1 MKRFLVSFLILSFF
15 IWIGIVSFFYF
26 KVHYSYMAL
35 FLSKNKIFNE
45 LFLLFL
51 LALLSYAL
59 GRRIFL
65 LFKFEF
71 YSLLEEFVFA
81 SGVGWIIL
89 ACGTMILGTS
99 GLLSWEYAYGLII
112 GLSLLLIK
120 ELLLIVRIIIH
131 KIKLL
136 LEVKFNLVSVILGF
150 LLGIAI
156 FFAFIMVLTPP
167 FEIGELSYLNS
178 VYRHIGEDKI
188 SSFYFPSLI
197 EWLFALG
204 MLLDNVILAK
214 LIHFYFGILI
224 VTGIFAVMSRYSNLE
239 RGLFA
244 SCIFYINSLVIF
256 LSQVARI
263 ELWVTFYVL
272 LMIYSLLCWKVSN
285 KMAWLTVIIG
295 GVIVGSI
302 VNQDLTPLLFLPT
315 LLVLLAIVIAY
326 FIYERILLKR
336 VIFCVITGIFILTLC
351 YEGYRINEMAPL
363 KFIFGLETASEY
375 VVRNT
380 DKEFF
385 PTIPE

>member
-1 MKRFLVSFLILSFF
+1 
-15 IWIGIVSFFYF
+15 
-26 KVHYSYMAL
+26 MAL

-131 KIKLL
+131 KIKPLP
-136 LEVKFNLVSVILGF
+136 EVKFNLVSVILGF

-156 FFAFIMVLTPP
+156 FFAFIMALTPP
-167 FEIGELSYLNS
+167 FEIGELSHLNS

-188 SSFYFPSLI
+188 SSFYFPSPI

-204 MLLDNVILAK
+204 MLLDNAILAK

-224 VTGIFAVMSRYSNLE
+224 VTGIFAVMNRYSNLE

-263 ELWVTFYVL
+263 ELWITFYVL
-272 LMIYSLLCWKVSN
+272 LMIYSLLYWKVSH

-302 VNQDLTPLLFLPT
+302 VNQGLTPLLFLPT
-315 LLVLLAIVIAY
+315 FLFLLAIVISY
-326 FIYERILLKR
+326 FIYERILLRR
-336 VIFCVITGIFILTLC
+336 VIFYVITGIFILTLC
-351 YEGYRINEMAPL
+351 YEGYRINERAPL
-363 KFIFGLETASEY
+363 KYIFGLETASNY
-375 VVRNT
+375 VIRNT
-380 DKEFF
+380 RVSE
-385 PTIPE
+385 